1 MKAITAVLPVFQ
13 EHANNPAMIH
23 HAMLLI
29 QQQTKYLNPG
39 QTPVM
44 TADQTLFTL
53 WTGKGN
59 SMIGARCVG
68 WKLPVLMGDLHTEMT
83 FMICLGMP
91 ETYYIHL
98 FTTDMI
104 KFDREW
110 FWIYFSD

>member
-1 MKAITAVLPVFQ
+1 MFPVFQ
-13 EHANNPAMIH
+13 EHANTPAMIH

-44 TADQTLFTL
+44 TANQTLFTL

-68 WKLPVLMGDLHTEMT
+68 WKLLVLMGDLYTEMT
-83 FMICLGMP
+83 FMTCLGMP
-91 ETYYIHL
+91 ETYYIHSL
-98 FTTDMI
+98 TTDMI
-104 KFDREW
+104 KFDREQ
-110 FWIYFSD
+110 FRICFSD

>member
-53 WTGKGN
+53 
-59 SMIGARCVG
+59 
-68 WKLPVLMGDLHTEMT
+68 
-83 FMICLGMP
+83 
-91 ETYYIHL
+91 
-98 FTTDMI
+98 
-104 KFDREW
+104 
-110 FWIYFSD
+110 